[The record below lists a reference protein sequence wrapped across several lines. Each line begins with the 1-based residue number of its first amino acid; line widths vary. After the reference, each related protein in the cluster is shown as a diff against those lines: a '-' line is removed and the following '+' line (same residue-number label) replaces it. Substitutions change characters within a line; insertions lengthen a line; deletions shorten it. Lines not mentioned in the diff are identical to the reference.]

1 MFTIKCTLHKL
12 YFQSLELISN
22 GAFGKVYKVEKLNS
36 SGDLYAMK
44 ILEKSS
50 VTKLQ
55 FNYNLCGLMI
65 GKPIFI

>member
-1 MFTIKCTLHKL
+1 MYLKHKL

-55 FNYNLCGLMI
+55 FNYNLCKLI
-65 GKPIFI
+65 ISKKLFI